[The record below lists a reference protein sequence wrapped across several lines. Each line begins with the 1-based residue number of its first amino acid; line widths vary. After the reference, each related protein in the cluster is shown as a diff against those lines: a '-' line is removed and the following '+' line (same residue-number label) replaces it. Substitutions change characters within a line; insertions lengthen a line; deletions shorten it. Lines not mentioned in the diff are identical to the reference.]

1 MSISAKPV
9 IIEKVQKCITC
20 GGPIPNNPKRKGPK
34 LIRCENCIAQDSVD
48 QRNSQCEYIILFQIL
63 YYKCNITKCET
74 HFVD

>member
-1 MSISAKPV
+1 MGKMFDSYINVSIIVSAKPV

-48 QRNSQCEYIILFQIL
+48 QRNNQC
-63 YYKCNITKCET
+63 K
-74 HFVD
+74 